1 MELLECVSSN
11 PILRFLYVRTIYF
24 LARNPSRLHSKAFS
38 GYIILSTLAGLAFG
52 TAFFLVDAAGRKGR
66 KGESGPRVMGALIIQ
81 ERVRERESARTHNEG
96 QKLE

>member
-11 PILRFLYVRTIYF
+11 AILRLLYVGTIYF
-24 LARNPSRLHSKAFS
+24 LARNPSKLHSEAFS
-38 GYIILSTLAGLAFG
+38 GYIILSTLAELAFR

-81 ERVRERESARTHNEG
+81 ESARARAHTMKARN
-96 QKLE
+96 